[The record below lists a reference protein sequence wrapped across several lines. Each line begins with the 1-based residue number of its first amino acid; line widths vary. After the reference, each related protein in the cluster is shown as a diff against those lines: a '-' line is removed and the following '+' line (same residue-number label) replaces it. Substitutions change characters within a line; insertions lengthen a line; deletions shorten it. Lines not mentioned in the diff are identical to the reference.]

1 MVAERLL
8 FESTSPAT
16 AAMVAALYFTLL
28 LAGTFAAVT
37 LIVRTLR
44 TPVNWAPRLLT
55 FRMRPWTWR
64 EGLAVA
70 AIVGLLIC
78 LEIAVA
84 AFLKHP
90 RESTLILLQGLLL
103 DLAGILAITGLIIRS
118 GWTWTQAFGM
128 DKTPFPHLRPALL
141 FYLTMLPFLFISSLV
156 YQGVLFLNGIP
167 PSLQAIAL
175 FLSSDH
181 PLWMR
186 VTLMILAVAVAPFF
200 EECLF
205 RGILLPVFVRRL
217 GLGGGIFL
225 TSLLFASI
233 HFHLPSLIPLIV
245 VASGFSLAYVYS
257 GSLWVSIL
265 MHGIFNGVNLAL
277 LLAMRP

>member
-8 FESTSPAT
+8 FESASPAT
-16 AAMVAALYFTLL
+16 AAGVAALYFTLL
-28 LAGTFAAVT
+28 LTGTFVAIA

-44 TPVNWAPRLLT
+44 SPIDWAPRLLIV
-55 FRMRPWTWR
+55 RMRPWTWR
-64 EGLAVA
+64 EGLAVS

-78 LEIAVA
+78 LGMSVA
-84 AFLKHP
+84 ALLKHP
-90 RESTLILLQGLLL
+90 GETTLILLQGLLL
-103 DLAGILAITGLIIRS
+103 DLAGILAITGLIFRS

-128 DKTPFPHLRPALL
+128 DRIPFRHLTTALL
-141 FYLTMLPFLFISSLV
+141 FYLAMLPFLFFSALV
-156 YQGVLFLNGIP
+156 YQGVLSLNGIP
-167 PSLQAIAL
+167 PSLQEIAL
-175 FLSSDH
+175 LLSGNH

-186 VTLMILAVAVAPFF
+186 ITLVILAVAVAPFF

-205 RGILLPVFVRRL
+205 RGILLPVLVRRL

-277 LLAMRP
+277 LLAIRP

>member
-8 FESTSPAT
+8 LESASPAAT
-16 AAMVAALYFTLL
+16 TVVAILYFTLL
-28 LAGTFAAVT
+28 LAGTFAAVAM
-37 LIVRTLR
+37 IVQTLR
-44 TPVNWAPRLLT
+44 TPIDWAPRLLT

-70 AIVGLLIC
+70 ALVGLLIF
-78 LEIAVA
+78 LGMAVA
-84 AFLKHP
+84 TLLKHP
-90 RESTLILLQGLLL
+90 RETTLILLQGLLL
-103 DLAGILAITGLIIRS
+103 DLAGILAIAGLISRS
-118 GWTWTQAFGM
+118 GWTWPQAFGM
-128 DKTPFPHLRPALL
+128 KKNPLPYLKAALL
-141 FYLTMLPFLFISSLV
+141 FYLAMLPFLFFSALV
-156 YQGVLFLNGIP
+156 YQGVLSLNGIP
-167 PSLQAIAL
+167 PSLQEIAL
-175 FLSSDH
+175 LLSGDH

-186 VTLMILAVAVAPFF
+186 VTLVILAVAVAPFF

-205 RGILLPVFVRRL
+205 RGILLPVLVRRL

-277 LLAMRP
+277 LLAIRP

>member
-8 FESTSPAT
+8 LESASPA
-16 AAMVAALYFTLL
+16 AATVVAVLYFTLL
-28 LAGTFAAVT
+28 LAGTFAAVA
-37 LIVRTLR
+37 LIVQTLR
-44 TPVNWAPRLLT
+44 TPIDWAPRLFT

-70 AIVGLLIC
+70 ALVGLLIC
-78 LEIAVA
+78 LGMAVTA
-84 AFLKHP
+84 LLKHP
-90 RESTLILLQGLLL
+90 RETTLILLQGLLL
-103 DLAGILAITGLIIRS
+103 DLAGILAIAGLISRS
-118 GWTWTQAFGM
+118 GWTWTHAFGM
-128 DKTPFPHLRPALL
+128 DRNPLPYLKTALL
-141 FYLTMLPFLFISSLV
+141 FYLAMLPFLFFSALV
-156 YQGVLFLNGIP
+156 YQGVLSLNGIP
-167 PSLQAIAL
+167 PSLQEIAL
-175 FLSSDH
+175 LLSGDH

-186 VTLMILAVAVAPFF
+186 VTLVILAVAVAPFF

-205 RGILLPVFVRRL
+205 RGILLPVLVRRL

-277 LLAMRP
+277 LLAIRP

>member
-1 MVAERLL
+1 MVAERFL
-8 FESTSPAT
+8 FESASPET
-16 AAMVAALYFTLL
+16 AAAVAALYFTLL
-28 LAGTFAAVT
+28 LTGTFAAVV

-44 TPVNWAPRLLT
+44 TPIDWAPRLLI

-70 AIVGLLIC
+70 ALVGLLIC
-78 LEIAVA
+78 LGMAVA
-84 AFLKHP
+84 TLLNHP
-90 RESTLILLQGLLL
+90 RETTLILLQGLLL
-103 DLAGILAITGLIIRS
+103 DLAGILAIAELISRS
-118 GWTWTQAFGM
+118 GWTWAQAFGM
-128 DKTPFPHLRPALL
+128 DRTPARHLKTALL
-141 FYLTMLPFLFISSLV
+141 FYLAILPFLFFSALV
-156 YQGVLFLNGIP
+156 YQGILSLNGIP
-167 PSLQAIAL
+167 PSLQEIAL
-175 FLSSDH
+175 LLSGDH

-186 VTLMILAVAVAPFF
+186 ITLVLLAVAVAPFF

-205 RGILLPVFVRRL
+205 RGILLPVLVRRL

-277 LLAMRP
+277 LLAIRP

>member
-1 MVAERLL
+1 MVSERLL
-8 FESTSPAT
+8 LESASPAT
-16 AAMVAALYFTLL
+16 ATVVAVLYFTLL
-28 LAGTFAAVT
+28 LAGTFAAVA
-37 LIVRTLR
+37 LIVQTVRI
-44 TPVNWAPRLLT
+44 PINWTPRLIT

-70 AIVGLLIC
+70 ALVGLLIF
-78 LEIAVA
+78 LGMAVA
-84 AFLKHP
+84 ALLKHP
-90 RESTLILLQGLLL
+90 GETTLILLQGLLL
-103 DLAGILAITGLIIRS
+103 DLAGILAIAGLISRS
-118 GWTWTQAFGM
+118 GWTWTHAFGM
-128 DKTPFPHLRPALL
+128 ERNPLPYLKTALL
-141 FYLTMLPFLFISSLV
+141 FYLAMLPFLFFSALV
-156 YQGVLFLNGIP
+156 YQGVLSLNGIP
-167 PSLQAIAL
+167 PSLQEIAL
-175 FLSSDH
+175 LLSGDH

-186 VTLMILAVAVAPFF
+186 VTLVILAVAVAPFF

-205 RGILLPVFVRRL
+205 RGILLPVLVRRL

-277 LLAMRP
+277 LLATRP